1 MASPQL
7 QMALEAFKAIGE
19 KMAQAGNDMK
29 AMRATMEGMSAFPS
43 AGETKCTP
51 VNAGGVPAE
60 WIAGPGAADDR
71 VILYLHGGG
80 YVMGSIA
87 THREMVARLS
97 KASGARALLVDYRL
111 APEHP
116 FPAAVDDATAAYR
129 WLLSQDIKPSR
140 IVVAGDSAGGGL
152 TLATL
157 LALRDAKTPLPAA
170 GVCISPWVDMEG
182 TGASMTTRAK
192 ADPVVQKQGLLGMAQ
207 LFSMQA
213 NFVWRSLRGLGVPDA
228 DAEDATQEVFLVVYR
243 RLAEYEDRGLLRAW
257 LFSISRQIASHYRRG
272 ATRAERR
279 HRALIADTAE
289 HDVEE
294 LFSRREAA
302 GLVSAFLNEL
312 DEPQRTVFV
321 LADVEGLT
329 APEIAAALGIKLNT
343 VYGRLRLARKRF
355 ERTVIKHD
363 AGGTR

>member
-7 QMALEAFKAIGE
+7 QMALEAFKMMGE

-29 AMRATMEGMSAFPS
+29 TMRATMESMTQFPS

-60 WIAGPGAADDR
+60 WIAGPGAANDR

-157 LALRDAKTPLPAA
+157 VALRDAKTPLPAA
-170 GVCISPWVDMEG
+170 GVCLSPWVDMEG
-182 TGASMTTRAK
+182 TGESMITRAK

-207 LFSMQA
+207 LYLGGKDPKSPLA
-213 NFVWRSLRGLGVPDA
+213 APLHADLRGLPPLFIHVG
-228 DAEDATQEVFLVVYR
+228 DAETLLDDSTRIAEKAKMAGVKVDLEIWPEMPHVWHMFAPFLPEGQQAIDKIGQFV
-243 RLAEYEDRGLLRAW
+243 
-257 LFSISRQIASHYRRG
+257 QK
-272 ATRAERR
+272 
-279 HRALIADTAE
+279 
-289 HDVEE
+289 
-294 LFSRREAA
+294 
-302 GLVSAFLNEL
+302 
-312 DEPQRTVFV
+312 TV
-321 LADVEGLT
+321 
-329 APEIAAALGIKLNT
+329 
-343 VYGRLRLARKRF
+343 
-355 ERTVIKHD
+355 
-363 AGGTR
+363 